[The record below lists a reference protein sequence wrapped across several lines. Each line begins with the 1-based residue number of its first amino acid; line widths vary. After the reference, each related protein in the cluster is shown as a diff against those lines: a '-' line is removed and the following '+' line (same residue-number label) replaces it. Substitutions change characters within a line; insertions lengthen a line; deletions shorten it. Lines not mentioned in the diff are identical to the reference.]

1 MKEQAKKKSFLDA
14 PIFNSRIKSANTTAA
29 ESWLGYFTGPA
40 LMFIV
45 YICVGGSYL
54 NQFYTDVLGLAG
66 GFLVWMPAI
75 SKAVDAVTNIVMGR
89 IIDNTHTKHGKA
101 RPWLLVSAPFIVIT
115 SILLY
120 LVPRAS
126 GTAQIVWI
134 VVSYNLFF
142 AFAFTAYN
150 MAHTLMVPLSTRN
163 TKQRD
168 TLALLT
174 NAGVNMVPGF
184 LVTIVMP
191 LMINAFGVGSD
202 SQGTWVS
209 MMSVI
214 SCFALPACLLEYY
227 FTKERVTEDAM
238 AAGFDPK
245 EDAVAFKNQLKA
257 CFTNK
262 YWRLIM
268 GYALIW
274 QLSTT
279 LSTQSLLYY
288 CNWVL
293 AKSVDGGTA
302 LQVLVNMIGQAPLG
316 IGIIILW
323 PLVRKFGKRRVTF
336 IGLLVAVLGCLLGMI
351 VSFAAE
357 VNFTLVLIAL
367 IIKSIGTVPTYVMA
381 AQIAE
386 SLDHIEYSNKFR
398 ADGCSASIYSVI
410 ITVCTGIASSILLGG
425 ISAFGYQAP
434 TSNVQEIVQNAGVR
448 GFFIFCFFGTPMISA
463 AISAIIMLFYK
474 VEDKMPEIS
483 AGIVAYHKAE
493 AEARGEVYVSPE
505 EKAQIEQEENDRKAE
520 ENRIKELKAK
530 CEKKGLSF
538 DEEEAKYQEKLAQ
551 KKAKEEAKAARKKR

>member
-1 MKEQAKKKSFLDA
+1 MTAQVKKKSLLDA
-14 PIFNSRIKSANTTAA
+14 PIFDSRIKSANTTKA

-45 YICVGGSYL
+45 YICLGGSYL
-54 NQFYTDVLGLAG
+54 NQFYTDVLGLSG
-66 GFLVWMPAI
+66 VFLTWMPAI
-75 SKAVDAVTNIVMGR
+75 SKAVDAITNIIMGR
-89 IIDNTHTKHGKA
+89 IIDKTRTRHGKA
-101 RPWLLVSAPFIVIT
+101 RPYLLLGGPLIILAAF
-115 SILLY
+115 LLY
-120 LVPRAS
+120 AVPKANP
-126 GTAQIVWI
+126 TVQMVWI

-142 AFAFTAYN
+142 AFAFTIYN
-150 MAHTLMVPLSTRN
+150 MSHTLMVPLSTRN

-191 LMINAFGVGSD
+191 IMINAFGVGKD
-202 SQGTWVS
+202 SQGTWIA
-209 MMSVI
+209 MMSVL

-238 AAGFDPK
+238 AAGKDPR
-245 EDAVAFKNQLKA
+245 EDVVAFKEQVKA
-257 CFTNK
+257 CFGNK

-274 QLSTT
+274 QLSTV
-279 LSTQSLLYY
+279 LSTQSMLYY

-293 AKSVDGGTA
+293 ARSVDGGTG
-302 LQVLVNMIGQAPLG
+302 LQVLVNVIGQAPLG
-316 IGIIILW
+316 IGVIILW
-323 PLVRKFGKRRVTF
+323 PLVGKFGKRRVTA
-336 IGLLVAVLGCLLGMI
+336 IGLVIAVVGCALGLLF
-351 VSFAAE
+351 SFAAE
-357 VNFTLVLIAL
+357 VNFTLILLAL

-425 ISAFGYQAP
+425 ISALGYQAP
-434 TSNVQEIVQNAGVR
+434 TSTVQEIVQNEGVR
-448 GFFIFCFFGTPMISA
+448 SFFTFCFFGTPLISA
-463 AISAIIMLFYK
+463 AVSAVIMLFYK
-474 VEDKMPEIS
+474 VEDEMPQITAGIS
-483 AGIVAYHKAE
+483 AFHRAE

-505 EKAQIEQEENDRKAE
+505 EKARLEQEENDRIAE

-530 CEKKGLSF
+530 CEKKGLNF
-538 DEEEAKYQEKLAQ
+538 EEEEARYQAKLAE
-551 KKAKEEAKAARKKR
+551 KKAKAEAKAAKRK

>member
-1 MKEQAKKKSFLDA
+1 MTAQVKKKSLLDA
-14 PIFNSRIKSANTTAA
+14 PIFDSRIKSANTTKA

-45 YICVGGSYL
+45 YICLGGSYL
-54 NQFYTDVLGLAG
+54 NQFYTDVLGLSG
-66 GFLVWMPAI
+66 VFLTWMPAI
-75 SKAVDAVTNIVMGR
+75 SKAVDAITNIIMGR
-89 IIDNTHTKHGKA
+89 IIDKTRTRHGKA
-101 RPWLLVSAPFIVIT
+101 RPYLLLSGPLIILSAF
-115 SILLY
+115 LLY
-120 LVPRAS
+120 AVPKANP
-126 GTAQIVWI
+126 TVQMVWI

-142 AFAFTAYN
+142 AFAFTIYN
-150 MAHTLMVPLSTRN
+150 MSHTLMVPLSTRN

-191 LMINAFGVGSD
+191 IMINAFGVGKD
-202 SQGTWVS
+202 SQGTWIA
-209 MMSVI
+209 MMSVL

-238 AAGFDPK
+238 AAGKDPK
-245 EDAVAFKNQLKA
+245 EDVVAFKEQVKA
-257 CFTNK
+257 CFGNK

-274 QLSTT
+274 QLSTV
-279 LSTQSLLYY
+279 LSTQSMLYY

-293 AKSVDGGTA
+293 ARSVDGGTG
-302 LQVLVNMIGQAPLG
+302 LQVLVNVIGQAPLG
-316 IGIIILW
+316 IGVIILW
-323 PLVRKFGKRRVTF
+323 PLVGKFGKRRVTA
-336 IGLLVAVLGCLLGMI
+336 IGLVIAVVGCALGLLF
-351 VSFAAE
+351 SFAAE
-357 VNFTLVLIAL
+357 VNFTLILLAL

-425 ISAFGYQAP
+425 ISALGYQAP
-434 TSNVQEIVQNAGVR
+434 TSTVQEITQTVGVR
-448 GFFIFCFFGTPMISA
+448 SFFTFCFFGTPLISA
-463 AISAIIMLFYK
+463 AVSAVIMLFYK
-474 VEDKMPEIS
+474 VEDEMPQITAGIS
-483 AGIVAYHKAE
+483 AFHRAE

-505 EKAQIEQEENDRKAE
+505 EKARLEQEENDRIAE
-520 ENRIKELKAK
+520 ENRLKELKAK

-538 DEEEAKYQEKLAQ
+538 EEEEARYQAKLAE
-551 KKAKEEAKAARKKR
+551 KKAKAEAKAAKCK

>member
-1 MKEQAKKKSFLDA
+1 MTAQVKKKSLLDA
-14 PIFNSRIKSANTTAA
+14 PIFDSRIKSANTTKA

-45 YICVGGSYL
+45 YICLGGSYL
-54 NQFYTDVLGLAG
+54 NQFYTDVLGLSG
-66 GFLVWMPAI
+66 VFLTWMPAI
-75 SKAVDAVTNIVMGR
+75 SKAVDAITNIIMGR
-89 IIDNTHTKHGKA
+89 IIDKTRTRHGKA
-101 RPWLLVSAPFIVIT
+101 RPYLLLSGPLIILSAF
-115 SILLY
+115 LLY
-120 LVPRAS
+120 AVPKANP
-126 GTAQIVWI
+126 TVQMVWI

-142 AFAFTAYN
+142 AFAFTIYN
-150 MAHTLMVPLSTRN
+150 MSHTLMVPLSTRN

-191 LMINAFGVGSD
+191 IMINAFGVGKD
-202 SQGTWVS
+202 SQGTWIA
-209 MMSVI
+209 MMSVL

-238 AAGFDPK
+238 AAGKDPK
-245 EDAVAFKNQLKA
+245 EDVVAFKEQVKA
-257 CFTNK
+257 CFSNK

-274 QLSTT
+274 QLSTV
-279 LSTQSLLYY
+279 LSTQSMLYY

-293 AKSVDGGTA
+293 ARSVDGGTG
-302 LQVLVNMIGQAPLG
+302 LQVLVNVIGQAPLG
-316 IGIIILW
+316 IGVIILW
-323 PLVRKFGKRRVTF
+323 PLVGKFGKRRVTA
-336 IGLLVAVLGCLLGMI
+336 IGLVIAVVGCALGLLF
-351 VSFAAE
+351 SFAAE
-357 VNFTLVLIAL
+357 VNFTLILLAL

-425 ISAFGYQAP
+425 ISALGYQAP
-434 TSNVQEIVQNAGVR
+434 TSTVQEIVQNEGVR
-448 GFFIFCFFGTPMISA
+448 SFFTFCFFGTPLISA
-463 AISAIIMLFYK
+463 AVSAVIMLFYK
-474 VEDKMPEIS
+474 VEDEMPQITAGIS
-483 AGIVAYHKAE
+483 AFHRAE

-505 EKAQIEQEENDRKAE
+505 EKARLEQEENDRIAE
-520 ENRIKELKAK
+520 ENRLKELKAK
-530 CEKKGLSF
+530 CEKKGLNF
-538 DEEEAKYQEKLAQ
+538 EEEETRYQAKLAE
-551 KKAKEEAKAARKKR
+551 KKAKAEAKAAKRK

>member
-1 MKEQAKKKSFLDA
+1 MTAQGKKKSLLDA
-14 PIFNSRIKSANTTAA
+14 PIFDSRIKSANTTKA

-45 YICVGGSYL
+45 YICLGGSYL
-54 NQFYTDVLGLAG
+54 NQFYTDVLGLSG
-66 GFLVWMPAI
+66 VFLTWMPAI
-75 SKAVDAVTNIVMGR
+75 SKAVDAITNIIMGR
-89 IIDNTHTKHGKA
+89 IIDKTRTRHGKA
-101 RPWLLVSAPFIVIT
+101 RPYLLLGGPLIILSAF
-115 SILLY
+115 LLY
-120 LVPRAS
+120 AVPKANP
-126 GTAQIVWI
+126 TIQMVWI

-142 AFAFTAYN
+142 AFAFTIYN
-150 MAHTLMVPLSTRN
+150 MSHTLMVPLSTRN

-191 LMINAFGVGSD
+191 IMINAFGVGKD
-202 SQGTWVS
+202 SQGTWIA
-209 MMSVI
+209 MMSVL

-238 AAGFDPK
+238 AAGKDPK
-245 EDAVAFKNQLKA
+245 EDVVAFKEQVKA
-257 CFTNK
+257 CFGNK

-274 QLSTT
+274 QLSTV
-279 LSTQSLLYY
+279 LSTQSMLYY

-293 AKSVDGGTA
+293 ARSVDGGTG
-302 LQVLVNMIGQAPLG
+302 LQVLVNVIGQAPLG
-316 IGIIILW
+316 IGVIILW
-323 PLVRKFGKRRVTF
+323 PLVGKFGKRRVTA
-336 IGLLVAVLGCLLGMI
+336 IGLVIAVVGCALGLLF
-351 VSFAAE
+351 SFAAE
-357 VNFTLVLIAL
+357 VNFTLILLAL

-425 ISAFGYQAP
+425 ISALGYQAP
-434 TSNVQEIVQNAGVR
+434 VSTVQEITQTAGVR
-448 GFFIFCFFGTPMISA
+448 SFFTFCFFGTPLISA
-463 AISAIIMLFYK
+463 AVSAVIMLFYK
-474 VEDKMPEIS
+474 VEDEMPQITAGIS
-483 AGIVAYHKAE
+483 AFHRAE

-505 EKAQIEQEENDRKAE
+505 EKARLEQEENDRIAE
-520 ENRIKELKAK
+520 ENRLKELKAK
-530 CEKKGLSF
+530 CEKKGLIF
-538 DEEEAKYQEKLAQ
+538 EEEEAKYQAKLAE
-551 KKAKEEAKAARKKR
+551 KKAKAEAKAAKRK

>member
-1 MKEQAKKKSFLDA
+1 MTAQVKKKSLLDA
-14 PIFNSRIKSANTTAA
+14 PIFDSRIKSANTTKA

-45 YICVGGSYL
+45 YICLGGSYL
-54 NQFYTDVLGLAG
+54 NQFYTDVLGLSG
-66 GFLVWMPAI
+66 VFLTWMPAI
-75 SKAVDAVTNIVMGR
+75 SKAVDAITNIIMGR
-89 IIDNTHTKHGKA
+89 IIDKTRTRHGKA
-101 RPWLLVSAPFIVIT
+101 RPYLLLSGPLIILAAF
-115 SILLY
+115 LLY
-120 LVPRAS
+120 AVPKANP
-126 GTAQIVWI
+126 TVQMVWI

-142 AFAFTAYN
+142 AFAFTIYN
-150 MAHTLMVPLSTRN
+150 MSHTLMVPLSTRN

-191 LMINAFGVGSD
+191 IMINAFGVGKD
-202 SQGTWVS
+202 SQGTWIA
-209 MMSVI
+209 MMSVL

-238 AAGFDPK
+238 AAGKDPK
-245 EDAVAFKNQLKA
+245 EDVVAFKEQVKA
-257 CFTNK
+257 CFGNK

-274 QLSTT
+274 QLSTV
-279 LSTQSLLYY
+279 LSTQSMLYY

-293 AKSVDGGTA
+293 ARSVDGGTG
-302 LQVLVNMIGQAPLG
+302 LQVLVNVIGQAPLG
-316 IGIIILW
+316 IGVIILW
-323 PLVRKFGKRRVTF
+323 PLVGKFGKRRVTA
-336 IGLLVAVLGCLLGMI
+336 IGLVIAVVGCALGLLF
-351 VSFAAE
+351 SFAAE
-357 VNFTLVLIAL
+357 VNFTLILLAL

-425 ISAFGYQAP
+425 ISALGYQAP
-434 TSNVQEIVQNAGVR
+434 TSTVQEIVQNEGVR
-448 GFFIFCFFGTPMISA
+448 SFFTFCFFGTPLISA
-463 AISAIIMLFYK
+463 AVSAVIMLFYK
-474 VEDKMPEIS
+474 VEDEMPQITAGIS
-483 AGIVAYHKAE
+483 AFHRAE

-505 EKAQIEQEENDRKAE
+505 EKARLEQEENDRIAE
-520 ENRIKELKAK
+520 ENRLKELKAK
-530 CEKKGLSF
+530 CEKKGLNF
-538 DEEEAKYQEKLAQ
+538 EEEEARYQAKLAE
-551 KKAKEEAKAARKKR
+551 KKAKAEAKASKRKS

>member
-1 MKEQAKKKSFLDA
+1 MTAQVKKKSLLDA
-14 PIFNSRIKSANTTAA
+14 PIFDSRIKSANTTKA

-45 YICVGGSYL
+45 YICLGGSYL
-54 NQFYTDVLGLAG
+54 NQFYTDVLGLSG
-66 GFLVWMPAI
+66 VFLTWMPAI
-75 SKAVDAVTNIVMGR
+75 SKAVDAITNIIMGR
-89 IIDNTHTKHGKA
+89 IIDKTRTRHGKA
-101 RPWLLVSAPFIVIT
+101 RPYLLLSGPLIILSAF
-115 SILLY
+115 LLY
-120 LVPRAS
+120 AVPKANP
-126 GTAQIVWI
+126 TVQMVWI

-142 AFAFTAYN
+142 AFAFTIYN
-150 MAHTLMVPLSTRN
+150 MSHTLMVPLSTRN

-191 LMINAFGVGSD
+191 IMINAFGVGKD
-202 SQGTWVS
+202 SQGTWIA
-209 MMSVI
+209 MMSVL

-238 AAGFDPK
+238 AAGKDPK
-245 EDAVAFKNQLKA
+245 EDVVAFKEQVKA
-257 CFTNK
+257 CFGNK

-274 QLSTT
+274 QLSTV
-279 LSTQSLLYY
+279 LSTQSMLYY

-293 AKSVDGGTA
+293 ARSVDGGTG
-302 LQVLVNMIGQAPLG
+302 LQVLVNVIGQAPLG
-316 IGIIILW
+316 IGVIILW
-323 PLVRKFGKRRVTF
+323 PLVGKFGKRRVTA
-336 IGLLVAVLGCLLGMI
+336 IGLVIAVVGCALGLLF
-351 VSFAAE
+351 SFAAE
-357 VNFTLVLIAL
+357 VNFTLILLAL

-425 ISAFGYQAP
+425 ISALGYQAP
-434 TSNVQEIVQNAGVR
+434 VSIVQEITQTVGVR
-448 GFFIFCFFGTPMISA
+448 SFFTFCFFGTPLISA
-463 AISAIIMLFYK
+463 AVSAVIMLFYK
-474 VEDKMPEIS
+474 VEDEMPQITAGIS
-483 AGIVAYHKAE
+483 AFHRAE

-505 EKAQIEQEENDRKAE
+505 EKARLEQEENDRIAE
-520 ENRIKELKAK
+520 ENRLKELKAK
-530 CEKKGLSF
+530 CEKKGLNF
-538 DEEEAKYQEKLAQ
+538 EEEEARYQAKLAE
-551 KKAKEEAKAARKKR
+551 KKAKAEAKAAKRK

>member
-1 MKEQAKKKSFLDA
+1 MTAQVKKKSLLDA
-14 PIFNSRIKSANTTAA
+14 PIFDSRIKSANTTKA

-45 YICVGGSYL
+45 YICLGGSYL
-54 NQFYTDVLGLAG
+54 NQFYTDVLGLSG
-66 GFLVWMPAI
+66 VFLTWMPAI
-75 SKAVDAVTNIVMGR
+75 SKAVDAITNIIMGR
-89 IIDNTHTKHGKA
+89 IIDKTRTRHGKA
-101 RPWLLVSAPFIVIT
+101 RPYLLLGGPLIILSAF
-115 SILLY
+115 LLY
-120 LVPRAS
+120 AVPKANP
-126 GTAQIVWI
+126 TVQMVWI

-142 AFAFTAYN
+142 AFAFTIYN
-150 MAHTLMVPLSTRN
+150 MSHTLMVPLSTRN

-191 LMINAFGVGSD
+191 IMINAFGVGKD
-202 SQGTWVS
+202 SQGTWIA
-209 MMSVI
+209 MMSVL

-238 AAGFDPK
+238 AAGKDPK
-245 EDAVAFKNQLKA
+245 EDVVAFKEQVKA
-257 CFTNK
+257 CFGNK

-274 QLSTT
+274 QLSTV
-279 LSTQSLLYY
+279 LSTQSMLYY

-293 AKSVDGGTA
+293 ARSVDGGTG
-302 LQVLVNMIGQAPLG
+302 LQVLVNVIGQAPLG
-316 IGIIILW
+316 IGVIILW
-323 PLVRKFGKRRVTF
+323 PLVGKFGKRRVTA
-336 IGLLVAVLGCLLGMI
+336 IGLVIAVVGCALGLLF
-351 VSFAAE
+351 SFAAE
-357 VNFTLVLIAL
+357 VNFTLILLAL

-425 ISAFGYQAP
+425 ISALGYQAP
-434 TSNVQEIVQNAGVR
+434 VSTVQEITQTVGVR
-448 GFFIFCFFGTPMISA
+448 NFFTFCFFGTPLISA
-463 AISAIIMLFYK
+463 AVSAVIMLFYK
-474 VEDKMPEIS
+474 VEDEMPQITAGIS
-483 AGIVAYHKAE
+483 AFHRAE

-505 EKAQIEQEENDRKAE
+505 EKARLEQEENDRIAE
-520 ENRIKELKAK
+520 ENRLKELKTK
-530 CEKKGLSF
+530 CEKKGLNF
-538 DEEEAKYQEKLAQ
+538 EEEEARYQAKLAE
-551 KKAKEEAKAARKKR
+551 KKAKAEAKAAKRK

>member
-1 MKEQAKKKSFLDA
+1 MTAQVKKKSLLDA
-14 PIFNSRIKSANTTAA
+14 PIFDSRIKSANTTKA

-45 YICVGGSYL
+45 YICLGGSYL
-54 NQFYTDVLGLAG
+54 NQFYTDVLGLSG
-66 GFLVWMPAI
+66 VFLTWMPAI
-75 SKAVDAVTNIVMGR
+75 SKAVDAITNIIMGR
-89 IIDNTHTKHGKA
+89 IIDKTRTRHGKA
-101 RPWLLVSAPFIVIT
+101 RPYLLLSGPLIILSAF
-115 SILLY
+115 LLY
-120 LVPRAS
+120 AVPKANP
-126 GTAQIVWI
+126 TVQMVWI

-142 AFAFTAYN
+142 AFAFTIYN
-150 MAHTLMVPLSTRN
+150 MSHTLMVPLSTRN

-191 LMINAFGVGSD
+191 IMINAFGVGKD
-202 SQGTWVS
+202 SQGTWIA
-209 MMSVI
+209 MMSVL

-238 AAGFDPK
+238 AAGKDPK
-245 EDAVAFKNQLKA
+245 EDVVAFKEQVKA
-257 CFTNK
+257 CFGNK

-274 QLSTT
+274 QLSTV
-279 LSTQSLLYY
+279 LSTQSMLYY

-293 AKSVDGGTA
+293 ARSVDGGTG
-302 LQVLVNMIGQAPLG
+302 LQVLVNVIGQAPLG
-316 IGIIILW
+316 IGVIILW
-323 PLVRKFGKRRVTF
+323 PLVGKFGKRRVTA
-336 IGLLVAVLGCLLGMI
+336 IGLVIAVVGCALGLLF
-351 VSFAAE
+351 SFAAE
-357 VNFTLVLIAL
+357 VNFTLILLAL

-425 ISAFGYQAP
+425 ISALGYQAP
-434 TSNVQEIVQNAGVR
+434 VSNVQEIVQNDGVR
-448 GFFIFCFFGTPMISA
+448 NFFTFCFFGTPLISA
-463 AISAIIMLFYK
+463 AVSAVIMLFYK
-474 VEDKMPEIS
+474 VEDEMPQITAGIS
-483 AGIVAYHKAE
+483 AFHRAE

-505 EKAQIEQEENDRKAE
+505 EKARLEQEENDRIAE
-520 ENRIKELKAK
+520 ENRLKELKAK
-530 CEKKGLSF
+530 CEKKGLNF
-538 DEEEAKYQEKLAQ
+538 EEEEARYQAKLAE
-551 KKAKEEAKAARKKR
+551 KKAKAEAKAAKRK

>member
-1 MKEQAKKKSFLDA
+1 MTAQVKKKSLLDA
-14 PIFNSRIKSANTTAA
+14 PIFDSRIKSANTTKA

-45 YICVGGSYL
+45 YICLGGSYL
-54 NQFYTDVLGLAG
+54 NQFYTDVLGLSG
-66 GFLVWMPAI
+66 VFLTWMPAI
-75 SKAVDAVTNIVMGR
+75 SKAVDAITNIIMGR
-89 IIDNTHTKHGKA
+89 IIDKTRTRHGKA
-101 RPWLLVSAPFIVIT
+101 RPYLLLGGPLIILAAF
-115 SILLY
+115 LLY
-120 LVPRAS
+120 AVPKANP
-126 GTAQIVWI
+126 TVQMVWI

-142 AFAFTAYN
+142 AFAFTIYN
-150 MAHTLMVPLSTRN
+150 MSHTLMVPLSTRN

-191 LMINAFGVGSD
+191 IMINAFGVGKD
-202 SQGTWVS
+202 SQGTWIA
-209 MMSVI
+209 MMSVL

-238 AAGFDPK
+238 AAGKDPK
-245 EDAVAFKNQLKA
+245 EDVVAFKEQVKA
-257 CFTNK
+257 CFGNK

-274 QLSTT
+274 QLSTV
-279 LSTQSLLYY
+279 LSTQSMLYY

-293 AKSVDGGTA
+293 ARSVDGGTG
-302 LQVLVNMIGQAPLG
+302 LQVLVNVIGQAPLG
-316 IGIIILW
+316 IGVIILW
-323 PLVRKFGKRRVTF
+323 PLVGKFGKRRVTA
-336 IGLLVAVLGCLLGMI
+336 IGLVIAVVGCALGLLF
-351 VSFAAE
+351 SFAAE
-357 VNFTLVLIAL
+357 VNFTLILLAL

-425 ISAFGYQAP
+425 ISALGYQAP
-434 TSNVQEIVQNAGVR
+434 TSTVQEITQTVGVR
-448 GFFIFCFFGTPMISA
+448 NFFTFCFFGTPLISA
-463 AISAIIMLFYK
+463 AVSAVIMLFYK
-474 VEDKMPEIS
+474 VEDEMPQITAGIS
-483 AGIVAYHKAE
+483 AFHRAE

-505 EKAQIEQEENDRKAE
+505 EKARLEQEENDRIAE
-520 ENRIKELKAK
+520 ENRLKELKAK
-530 CEKKGLSF
+530 CEKKGLIF
-538 DEEEAKYQEKLAQ
+538 EEEEAKYQAKLAE
-551 KKAKEEAKAARKKR
+551 KKAKAEAKAAKRK

>member
-1 MKEQAKKKSFLDA
+1 MTAQVKKKSLLDA
-14 PIFNSRIKSANTTAA
+14 PIFDSRIKSANTTKA

-45 YICVGGSYL
+45 YICLGGSYL
-54 NQFYTDVLGLAG
+54 NQFYTDVLGLSG
-66 GFLVWMPAI
+66 VFLTWMPAI
-75 SKAVDAVTNIVMGR
+75 SKAVDAITNIIMGR
-89 IIDNTHTKHGKA
+89 IIDKTRTRHGKA
-101 RPWLLVSAPFIVIT
+101 RPYLLLSGPLIILSAF
-115 SILLY
+115 LLY
-120 LVPRAS
+120 AVPKANP
-126 GTAQIVWI
+126 TVQMVWI

-142 AFAFTAYN
+142 AFAFTIYN
-150 MAHTLMVPLSTRN
+150 MSHTLMVPLSTRN

-191 LMINAFGVGSD
+191 IMINAFGVGKD
-202 SQGTWVS
+202 SQGTWIA
-209 MMSVI
+209 MMSVL

-238 AAGFDPK
+238 AAGKDPK
-245 EDAVAFKNQLKA
+245 EDVVAFKEQVKA
-257 CFTNK
+257 CFGNK

-274 QLSTT
+274 QLSTV
-279 LSTQSLLYY
+279 LSTQSMLYY

-293 AKSVDGGTA
+293 ARSVDGGTG
-302 LQVLVNMIGQAPLG
+302 LQVLVNVIGQAPLG
-316 IGIIILW
+316 IGVIILW
-323 PLVRKFGKRRVTF
+323 PLVGKFGKRRVTA
-336 IGLLVAVLGCLLGMI
+336 IGLVIAVVGCALGLLF
-351 VSFAAE
+351 SFAAE
-357 VNFTLVLIAL
+357 VNFTLILLAL

-425 ISAFGYQAP
+425 ISALGYQAP
-434 TSNVQEIVQNAGVR
+434 VSTVQEITQTVGVR
-448 GFFIFCFFGTPMISA
+448 NFFTFCFFGTPLISA
-463 AISAIIMLFYK
+463 AVSVVIMLFYK
-474 VEDKMPEIS
+474 VEDEMPQITAGIS
-483 AGIVAYHKAE
+483 AFHRAE

-505 EKAQIEQEENDRKAE
+505 EKARLEQEENDRIAE
-520 ENRIKELKAK
+520 ENRLKELKAK
-530 CEKKGLSF
+530 CEKKGLNF
-538 DEEEAKYQEKLAQ
+538 EEEETRYQAKLAE
-551 KKAKEEAKAARKKR
+551 KKAKAEAKAAKRK

>member
-1 MKEQAKKKSFLDA
+1 MTAQVKKKSLLDA
-14 PIFNSRIKSANTTAA
+14 PIFDSRIKSANTTKA

-45 YICVGGSYL
+45 YICLGGSYL
-54 NQFYTDVLGLAG
+54 NQFYTDVLGLSG
-66 GFLVWMPAI
+66 VFLTWMPAI
-75 SKAVDAVTNIVMGR
+75 SKAVDAITNIIMGR
-89 IIDNTHTKHGKA
+89 IIDKTRTRHGKA
-101 RPWLLVSAPFIVIT
+101 RPYLLLSGPLIILSAF
-115 SILLY
+115 LLY
-120 LVPRAS
+120 AVPKANP
-126 GTAQIVWI
+126 TVQMVWI

-142 AFAFTAYN
+142 AFAFTIYN
-150 MAHTLMVPLSTRN
+150 MSHTLMVPLSTRN

-191 LMINAFGVGSD
+191 IMINAFGVGKD
-202 SQGTWVS
+202 SQGTWIA
-209 MMSVI
+209 MMSVL

-238 AAGFDPK
+238 AAGKDPK
-245 EDAVAFKNQLKA
+245 EDVVAFKEQVKA
-257 CFTNK
+257 CFGNK

-274 QLSTT
+274 QLSTV
-279 LSTQSLLYY
+279 LSTQSMLYY

-293 AKSVDGGTA
+293 ARSVDGGTG
-302 LQVLVNMIGQAPLG
+302 LQVLVNVIGQAPLG
-316 IGIIILW
+316 IGVIILW
-323 PLVRKFGKRRVTF
+323 PLVGKFGKRRVTA
-336 IGLLVAVLGCLLGMI
+336 IGLVIAVVGCALGLLF
-351 VSFAAE
+351 SFAAE
-357 VNFTLVLIAL
+357 VNFTLILVAL

-425 ISAFGYQAP
+425 ISALGYQAP
-434 TSNVQEIVQNAGVR
+434 VSNVQEIVQNDGVR
-448 GFFIFCFFGTPMISA
+448 SFFTFCFFGTPLISA
-463 AISAIIMLFYK
+463 AVSAVIMLFYK
-474 VEDKMPEIS
+474 VEDEMPQITAGIS
-483 AGIVAYHKAE
+483 AFHRAE

-505 EKAQIEQEENDRKAE
+505 EKARLEQEENDRIAE
-520 ENRIKELKAK
+520 ENRLKELKAK
-530 CEKKGLSF
+530 CEKKGLNF
-538 DEEEAKYQEKLAQ
+538 EEEEAKYQAKLAE
-551 KKAKEEAKAARKKR
+551 KKAKAEAKAAKRK

>member
-1 MKEQAKKKSFLDA
+1 MTAQVKKKSLLDA
-14 PIFNSRIKSANTTAA
+14 PIFDSRIKSANTTKA

-45 YICVGGSYL
+45 YICLGGSYL
-54 NQFYTDVLGLAG
+54 NQFYTDVLGLSG
-66 GFLVWMPAI
+66 VFLTWMPAI
-75 SKAVDAVTNIVMGR
+75 SKAVDAITNIIMGR
-89 IIDNTHTKHGKA
+89 IIDKTRTRHGKA
-101 RPWLLVSAPFIVIT
+101 RPYLLLSGPLIILSAF
-115 SILLY
+115 LLY
-120 LVPRAS
+120 AVPKANP
-126 GTAQIVWI
+126 TVQMVWI

-142 AFAFTAYN
+142 AFAFTIYN
-150 MAHTLMVPLSTRN
+150 MSHTLMVPLSTRN

-191 LMINAFGVGSD
+191 IMINAFGVGKD
-202 SQGTWVS
+202 SQGTWIA
-209 MMSVI
+209 MMSVL

-238 AAGFDPK
+238 AAGKDPK
-245 EDAVAFKNQLKA
+245 EDVVAFKEQVKA
-257 CFTNK
+257 CFGNK

-274 QLSTT
+274 QLSTV
-279 LSTQSLLYY
+279 LSTQSMLYY

-293 AKSVDGGTA
+293 ARSVDGGTG
-302 LQVLVNMIGQAPLG
+302 LQVLVNVIGQAPLG
-316 IGIIILW
+316 IGVIILW
-323 PLVRKFGKRRVTF
+323 PLVGKFGKRRVTA
-336 IGLLVAVLGCLLGMI
+336 IGLVIAVVGCALGLLF
-351 VSFAAE
+351 SFAAE
-357 VNFTLVLIAL
+357 VNFTLILLAL

-425 ISAFGYQAP
+425 ISALGYQAP
-434 TSNVQEIVQNAGVR
+434 TSTVQEITQTAGVR
-448 GFFIFCFFGTPMISA
+448 SFFTFCFFGTPLISA
-463 AISAIIMLFYK
+463 AVSAVIMLFYK
-474 VEDKMPEIS
+474 VEDEMPLITAGIS
-483 AGIVAYHKAE
+483 AFHRAE

-505 EKAQIEQEENDRKAE
+505 EKARLEQEENDRIAE
-520 ENRIKELKAK
+520 ENRLKELKAK
-530 CEKKGLSF
+530 CEKKGLNF
-538 DEEEAKYQEKLAQ
+538 EEEEARYQAKLAE
-551 KKAKEEAKAARKKR
+551 KKAKAEAKAAKRK

>member
-1 MKEQAKKKSFLDA
+1 MTAQVKKKSLLDA
-14 PIFNSRIKSANTTAA
+14 PIFDSRIKSANTTKA

-45 YICVGGSYL
+45 YICLGGSYL
-54 NQFYTDVLGLAG
+54 NQFYTDVLGLSG
-66 GFLVWMPAI
+66 VFLTWMPAI
-75 SKAVDAVTNIVMGR
+75 SKAVDAITNIIMGR
-89 IIDNTHTKHGKA
+89 IIDKTRTRHGKA
-101 RPWLLVSAPFIVIT
+101 RPYLLLSGPLIILSAF
-115 SILLY
+115 LLY
-120 LVPRAS
+120 AVPKANP
-126 GTAQIVWI
+126 TVQMVWI

-142 AFAFTAYN
+142 AFAFTIYN
-150 MAHTLMVPLSTRN
+150 MSHTLMVPLSTRN

-191 LMINAFGVGSD
+191 IMINAFGVGKD
-202 SQGTWVS
+202 SQGTWIA
-209 MMSVI
+209 MMSVL

-238 AAGFDPK
+238 AAGKDPK
-245 EDAVAFKNQLKA
+245 EDVVAFKEQVKA
-257 CFTNK
+257 CFGNK

-274 QLSTT
+274 QLSTV
-279 LSTQSLLYY
+279 LSTQSMLYY

-293 AKSVDGGTA
+293 ARSVDGGTG
-302 LQVLVNMIGQAPLG
+302 LQVLVNVIGQAPLG
-316 IGIIILW
+316 IGVIILW
-323 PLVRKFGKRRVTF
+323 PLVGKFGKRRVTA
-336 IGLLVAVLGCLLGMI
+336 IGLVIAVVGCALGLLF
-351 VSFAAE
+351 SFAAE
-357 VNFTLVLIAL
+357 VNFTLILLAL

-425 ISAFGYQAP
+425 ISALGYQAP
-434 TSNVQEIVQNAGVR
+434 TSTVQEIVQNEGVR
-448 GFFIFCFFGTPMISA
+448 SFFTFCFFGTPLISA
-463 AISAIIMLFYK
+463 AVSAVIMLFYK
-474 VEDKMPEIS
+474 VEDEMPQITAGIS
-483 AGIVAYHKAE
+483 AFHRAE

-505 EKAQIEQEENDRKAE
+505 EKARLEQEENDRIAE
-520 ENRIKELKAK
+520 ENRLKELKAK
-530 CEKKGLSF
+530 CEKKGLNF
-538 DEEEAKYQEKLAQ
+538 EEEEARYQAKLAE
-551 KKAKEEAKAARKKR
+551 KKAKAEAKAAKRK

>member
-1 MKEQAKKKSFLDA
+1 MTAQVKKKSLLDA
-14 PIFNSRIKSANTTAA
+14 PIFDSRIKSANTTKA

-45 YICVGGSYL
+45 YICLGGSYL
-54 NQFYTDVLGLAG
+54 NQFYTDVLGLSG
-66 GFLVWMPAI
+66 VFLTWMPAI
-75 SKAVDAVTNIVMGR
+75 SKAVDAITNIIMGR
-89 IIDNTHTKHGKA
+89 IIDKTRTRHGKA
-101 RPWLLVSAPFIVIT
+101 RPYLLLGGPLIILSAF
-115 SILLY
+115 LLY
-120 LVPRAS
+120 AVPKANP
-126 GTAQIVWI
+126 TVQMVWI

-142 AFAFTAYN
+142 AFAFTIYN
-150 MAHTLMVPLSTRN
+150 MSHTLMVPLSTRN

-191 LMINAFGVGSD
+191 IMINAFGVGKD
-202 SQGTWVS
+202 SQGTWIA
-209 MMSVI
+209 MMSVL

-238 AAGFDPK
+238 AAGKDPK
-245 EDAVAFKNQLKA
+245 EDVVAFKEQVKA
-257 CFTNK
+257 CFGNK

-274 QLSTT
+274 QLSTV
-279 LSTQSLLYY
+279 LSTQSMLYY

-293 AKSVDGGTA
+293 ARSVDGGTG
-302 LQVLVNMIGQAPLG
+302 LQVLVNVIGQAPLG
-316 IGIIILW
+316 IGVIILW
-323 PLVRKFGKRRVTF
+323 PLVGKFGKRRVTA
-336 IGLLVAVLGCLLGMI
+336 IGLVIAVVGCALGLLF
-351 VSFAAE
+351 SFAAE
-357 VNFTLVLIAL
+357 VNFTLILLAL

-425 ISAFGYQAP
+425 ISALGYQAP
-434 TSNVQEIVQNAGVR
+434 TSTVQEIVQNEGVR
-448 GFFIFCFFGTPMISA
+448 SFFTFCFFGTPLISA
-463 AISAIIMLFYK
+463 AVSAVIMLFYK
-474 VEDKMPEIS
+474 VEDEMPQITAGIS
-483 AGIVAYHKAE
+483 AFHRAE

-505 EKAQIEQEENDRKAE
+505 EKARLEQEENDRIAE
-520 ENRIKELKAK
+520 ENRLKELKAK
-530 CEKKGLSF
+530 CEKKGLNF
-538 DEEEAKYQEKLAQ
+538 EEEEARYQAKLAE
-551 KKAKEEAKAARKKR
+551 KKAKAEAKAAKRK